1 MILQTLSQLK
11 ALYWEKLQKTGFVMI
26 LKFLYHGDCKG
37 IGVDISLGGQSCV
50 GGGRRRINWRH
61 EDDLIME
68 RCDQAFYMS
77 KSH

>member
-1 MILQTLSQLK
+1 
-11 ALYWEKLQKTGFVMI
+11 MI
-26 LKFLYHGDCKG
+26 LKFLYHGDCNG